1 MAGIVNNGFGHNGF
15 CTLPLHVSN
24 SEDVDLT
31 CYDGY
36 VSVWYSVLPD

>member
-24 SEDVDLT
+24 SEDEDLT
-31 CYDGY
+31 RSNGY
-36 VSVWYSVLPD
+36 ASVWYSFLPD